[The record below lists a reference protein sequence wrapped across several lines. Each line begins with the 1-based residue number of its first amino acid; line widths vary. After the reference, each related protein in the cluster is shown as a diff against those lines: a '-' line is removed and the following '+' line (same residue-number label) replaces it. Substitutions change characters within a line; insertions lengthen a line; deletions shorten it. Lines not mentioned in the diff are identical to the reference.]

1 MVGKSRCALGEE
13 KVMALSWNSL
23 DYLTTWDPQGYAHNY
38 NLSKQGPILYTFY
51 TLGAFLSYTLFTP

>member
-23 DYLTTWDPQGYAHNY
+23 DYLTTWDPHGYAHNY
-38 NLSKQGPILYTFY
+38 NLSKQGPIL
-51 TLGAFLSYTLFTP
+51 